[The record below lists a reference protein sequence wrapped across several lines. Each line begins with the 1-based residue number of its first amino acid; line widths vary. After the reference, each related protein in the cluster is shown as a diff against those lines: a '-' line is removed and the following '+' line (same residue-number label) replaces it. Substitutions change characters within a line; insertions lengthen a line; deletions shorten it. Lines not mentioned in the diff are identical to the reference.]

1 MAGARPTLGGLPDG
15 KSPGPEAGLA
25 YAGGVGRPTLGFAGV
40 ITLLMLVATGW
51 IAGSYHLPLRD
62 HDGIVGPSWLQLP
75 VIAVLSVLVDVLPRV
90 VRRAG
95 SRTTSLG
102 RLFVAVLRERWP
114 ASFVRFALAGLLVSY
129 LVNSSFR
136 NLKSWV
142 PFVNARQWDD
152 TLDQVDRTLWLGH
165 DPATVL
171 HDLLGTGWAAHVL
184 SFVYV
189 SWLVL
194 VPFTLGIALLWSRK
208 VAASACY
215 VTALTLNWALGLLA
229 YYLVPSLGPVYAD
242 PARFADLP
250 HTYVAG
256 LQESM
261 LAERVD
267 LVADPLSTGA
277 IEPIAAFASLH
288 VALVVTMVLTAHLL
302 RLRPW
307 VLVSGWVYLA
317 LTCVATVYLGWHYF
331 VDDLGGVAIGTA
343 AVWIAARA
351 TGQWLPGDQRVRD
364 EADLDAV
371 QASARPRT
379 SA

>member
-1 MAGARPTLGGLPDG
+1 
-15 KSPGPEAGLA
+15 
-25 YAGGVGRPTLGFAGV
+25 VGRPTLGFAGV

-62 HDGIVGPSWLQLP
+62 HDGVVGPSWLQLP
-75 VIAVLSVLVDVLPRV
+75 VIAVLAVLADVLPRV

-95 SRTTSLG
+95 SRTTSLR
-102 RLFVAVLRERWP
+102 RLAVAVLRERWP

-215 VTALTLNWALGLLA
+215 VTALSLNWALGLLA

-250 HTYVAG
+250 HTYVGG
-256 LQESM
+256 LQEAM

-267 LVADPLSTGA
+267 LVADPWSTGA

-302 RLRPW
+302 HLRPW

-317 LTCVATVYLGWHYF
+317 LTCVATVYLGWHYV

-351 TGQWLPGDQRVRD
+351 TGQPLPGDQTARAGRAGAV
-364 EADLDAV
+364 LGAV
-371 QASARPRT
+371 QPSARPRT